1 MYKISEYKTMEIKVS
16 KDKNGMLIF
25 DNYEDYKELFNQL
38 LEVTTTAIVDDE
50 FYKEAKKFRAEINK
64 VGKNLSSIKTSFLKD
79 YVYDYDTKSKEIGKI
94 VKEISETIDNKIK
107 SLEKEN
113 NILKPSM
120 IHVVFKTFDQKKAEE
135 LISLGATI
143 GMKGEFE

>member
-79 YVYDYDTKSKEIGKI
+79 YVYDYDTKSKEISKI

-135 LISLGATI
+135 LISLGKTI
-143 GMKGEFE
+143 GMKGEIE

>member
-79 YVYDYDTKSKEIGKI
+79 YVYDYDTKSKEISKI

>member
-1 MYKISEYKTMEIKVS
+1 MYKISEYKTMEIKTS
-16 KDKNGMLIF
+16 KNKDGMLIF
-25 DNYEDYKELFNQL
+25 DNYEEYRELFTQL
-38 LEVTTTAIVDDE
+38 LEITNTAIVDDE

-64 VGKNLSSIKTSFLKD
+64 VGKNLSAIKTSFLKD
-79 YVYDYDTKSKEIGKI
+79 YVYDYDTKSKEISKI

-135 LISLGATI
+135 LISLGKTI
-143 GMKGEFE
+143 GMKGEIE